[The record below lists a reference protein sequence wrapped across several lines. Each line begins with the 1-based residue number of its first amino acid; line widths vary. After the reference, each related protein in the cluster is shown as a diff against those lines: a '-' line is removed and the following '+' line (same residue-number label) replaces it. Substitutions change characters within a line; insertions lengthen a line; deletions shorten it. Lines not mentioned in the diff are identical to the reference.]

1 MIIDA
6 HSHLWL
12 KQDAVVDGQPIQTL
26 PTNGS
31 RSIFFGEEVQ
41 MLPPFMI
48 DGINSAEIFL
58 SNMDYAQV
66 GGAVVVQEVIDGNQN
81 SYLADK
87 GDKTKCVN

>member
-12 KQDAVVDGQPIQTL
+12 RQDTVVDGYPIHTL
-26 PTNGS
+26 EQNRS
-31 RSIFFGEEVQ
+31 RSLFFGEERQ

-48 DGINSAEIFL
+48 DGCNTAEVFL

-66 GGAVVVQEVIDGNQN
+66 GGAVVVQEVIDGCQN
-81 SYLADK
+81 AYLEQ
-87 GDKTKCVN
+87 VL